1 MLQQSRTVA
10 ENNSSKNEVFIRSN
24 TVSKEKS
31 YAGAVTSRN
40 TKNGTTT
47 QVIVFGNSVIWG
59 VRVRDSANQ
68 HLKNGFAEFK
78 DFSDCDCKEMLHYAE
93 PTL

>member
-1 MLQQSRTVA
+1 M
-10 ENNSSKNEVFIRSN
+10 FIRAN
-24 TVSKEKS
+24 TISREKS

-59 VRVRDSANQ
+59 VRVRDSVNQ

-78 DFSDCDCKEMLHYAE
+78 YFSDCDCKEMLHYVK

>member
-1 MLQQSRTVA
+1 MLQQSRTVD

-40 TKNGTTT
+40 T

-78 DFSDCDCKEMLHYAE
+78 DFSDCDCKEMLHYAK

>member
-47 QVIVFGNSVIWG
+47 QVIVFGNSVI
-59 VRVRDSANQ
+59 
-68 HLKNGFAEFK
+68 
-78 DFSDCDCKEMLHYAE
+78 
-93 PTL
+93 